1 MLWKF
6 NSNAIEFRG
15 LQEYTNK
22 DGKTTITIIVEDEDA
37 SQNRIRCSDSS
48 RFTELAKLRRGD
60 RYSFPIVVRD
70 GTYNGQTFTSC
81 NLGDGPIQ
89 VYVEDLNEFEII

>member
-22 DGKTTITIIVEDEDA
+22 DGKTTITIIVEDDDA
-37 SQNRIRCSDSS
+37 SQNRIRCADPS
-48 RFTELAKLRRGD
+48 RFTELAKLLRGE
-60 RYSFPIVVRD
+60 RYSFPVVIRD
-70 GTYNGQTFTSC
+70 GSYNGQTFTSC

-89 VYVEDLNEFEII
+89 YFDPDKNDFDII